1 MTRRVIEHPKYPR
14 VRQQGLD
21 NHQGYSPSHNLMYSF
36 LFCQRCIHYVYLVC
50 NNRMLPLAVYCY
62 GNKKNTATRKWR
74 WLEELRQKGKKYQNR
89 DVEKQKITDFLD
101 CKCIERIF

>member
-36 LFCQRCIHYVYLVC
+36 LFCQRCIRYVYLVC
-50 NNRMLPLAVYCY
+50 NNRMLPLAVYLRKQE
-62 GNKKNTATRKWR
+62 KKATREWR
-74 WLEELRQKGKKYQNR
+74 WLEELRQER
-89 DVEKQKITDFLD
+89 AKIS
-101 CKCIERIF
+101 K